1 MPTPTL
7 SAATTYASSAGAS
20 LTHTF
25 NHTADI
31 GDGLLVCVYTLGN
44 SSAGTVSFG
53 SQSLTTVRN
62 EVTAWFTSAL
72 TIWRLAAVTVQGTQ
86 TVTITVAG
94 ASVRNVVAFVYNT
107 RYVQS
112 YDYLVL
118 ADDNISQTTHNL
130 PAMTGTSNDRLLGVY
145 VDRGTPLG
153 NVEFSAPNGT
163 VLNQL
168 SVAQSLTNFL
178 LAVLEETSEP
188 SQVITATT
196 ATSVPS
202 TALGIRLTGVT
213 QANFKRQFFPVN

>member
-7 SAATTYASSAGAS
+7 SAATTFTNATAQ
-20 LTHTF
+20 LVHTF
-25 NHTADI
+25 NHTADL
-31 GDGLLVCVYTLGN
+31 GDGLLVCVWTIGN

-53 SQSLTTVRN
+53 SQSLTVVRN
-62 EVTAWFTSAL
+62 EPTAFFTSTL
-72 TIWRLAAVTVQGTQ
+72 TILRLAAVTVQGTQ

-94 ASVRNVVAFVYNT
+94 STGRTVSALVYNT

-112 YDYLVL
+112 YDYLVV
-118 ADDNISQTTHNL
+118 ADTNVAQTTHDL

-153 NVEFSAPNGT
+153 NVQFSAPNGT
-163 VLNQL
+163 ILNQL
-168 SVAQSLTNFL
+168 SFSASATNWVM
-178 LAVLEETSEP
+178 AVLEETSEP

-196 ATSVPS
+196 ATSVAS

-213 QANFKRQFFPVN
+213 QADFKRQFFPVN